1 MSTPRTPD
9 EEHAF
14 YAQPENQRP
23 QGPARRR
30 RQALTE
36 MVPVRFAPEQLA
48 EVRRA
53 AEAEDRSVSAWIRR
67 AVVHELKHTD

>member
-1 MSTPRTPD
+1 V
-9 EEHAF
+9 
-14 YAQPENQRP
+14 NQRP

-30 RQALTE
+30 RSTLTE

-53 AEAEDRSVSAWIRR
+53 AEADDRSVSAWIRR
-67 AVVHELKHTD
+67 AVAHQLEHVN